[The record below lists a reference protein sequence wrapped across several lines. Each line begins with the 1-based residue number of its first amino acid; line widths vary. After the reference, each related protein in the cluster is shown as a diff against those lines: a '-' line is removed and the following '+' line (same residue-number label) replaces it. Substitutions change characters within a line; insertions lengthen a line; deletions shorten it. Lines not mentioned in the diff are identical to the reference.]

1 MNMKNCKR
9 IFLTDEVVIKLTKAG
24 INSLL
29 YYYKVAT
36 TKDLKKILGKNL
48 NLTKRE
54 FHAPL
59 CDIINIFGD
68 DVFMDNLN
76 PFENCCIYIPEISLK

>member
-9 IFLTDEVVIKLTKAG
+9 INLTDEVVIKLTTAG
-24 INSLL
+24 INSLF
-29 YYYKVAT
+29 YYYRT
-36 TKDLKKILGKNL
+36 DNLKGLKHVLGKNL
-48 NLTKRE
+48 NLTKKE

-68 DVFMDNLN
+68 DVFMDKLN
-76 PFENCCIYIPEISLK
+76 PFQDCCIYVRDTNLK

>member
-9 IFLTDEVVIKLTKAG
+9 INLTDEVVIKLTTAG
-24 INSLL
+24 IDSLF
-29 YYYKVAT
+29 YYYKT
-36 TKDLKKILGKNL
+36 STIKDLKHLLGKNL
-48 NLTKRE
+48 NISKQE

-68 DVFMDNLN
+68 DVFMDKLN
-76 PFENCCIYIPEISLK
+76 PFQDCCIYIQEDNLK